1 MKSHK
6 YFIQLL
12 NEISKL
18 PDTAENSSIHEA
30 AKILSD
36 CFEREKLFELKCLR
50 EFDFLID
57 FLIEMFS
64 IKWMIGKLF
73 DDGWTKEE
81 ILKLGFDK
89 EDIENVEMGF

>member
-1 MKSHK
+1 MKSHQ

-12 NEISKL
+12 DEISRL

-36 CFEREKLFELKCLR
+36 CFEREKPFELKCFC
-50 EFDFLID
+50 EFNFLID

-64 IKWMIGKLF
+64 INWMIGKLL

-81 ILKLGFDK
+81 ILELGFDK
-89 EDIENVEMGF
+89 EDIENVEMEF

>member
-1 MKSHK
+1 MKSHQ

-12 NEISKL
+12 DEISRL
-18 PDTAENSSIHEA
+18 PSTEENSSIHEA

-36 CFEREKLFELKCLR
+36 SFERERLFELKCFC
-50 EFDFLID
+50 EFDLLID
-57 FLIEMFS
+57 FLIGMFS
-64 IKWMIGKLF
+64 VEWMIGKLF

-89 EDIENVEMGF
+89 EDIEKVEMGF